1 MSATLARGE
10 VHAGMI
16 GNADWQA
23 RKDAAMARGEANL
36 APIFIDRA
44 EGSELWDVEG
54 NRYLDFGTGIAVVN
68 TGHLHRRVKA
78 AVAEQLDHVSHTC
91 IMITPYA
98 SAVELAERLNALAP
112 GDSPKKTMFVTTGA
126 EAVENAIKIAR
137 SHTRRRGI
145 IAFDGGYHGRTMMT
159 LGLTGKVAPY
169 KTRFG
174 PFPGEI
180 YRAPYPIPGHG
191 IGEEAALKA
200 LDTLFRT
207 DLDPADCAA
216 MILEP
221 VQGEGGF
228 YPAPSSWVRRLRE
241 ICDAH
246 GIVLI
251 LDEIQTGF
259 GRTGKMFGC
268 EHAGIEPDLMTVA
281 KGMAGG
287 FPLAGVIG
295 KADIMDAVDPGGL
308 GGTYAGSPIGCA
320 AALAVLDVIVEEGLC
335 DRALAIGERFGKAL
349 RSLQSEHPKLIGEIR
364 TERGAMMA
372 IELVEDGAMAKPNPA
387 LLKRVLAESHKRG
400 LIVLAC
406 GMYGNVIRFLPA
418 LTISDEQIDEG
429 LAIFRAAFAAAVS
442 AGD

>member
-1 MSATLARGE
+1 MSATLGGSRIHSE
-10 VHAGMI
+10 IV
-16 GNADWQA
+16 GNAAWQD
-23 RKDAAMARGEANL
+23 RKDAAIARGEGNL
-36 APIFIDRA
+36 APIFIDKA
-44 EGSELWDVEG
+44 EGSQMWDVEG
-54 NRYLDFGTGIAVVN
+54 KRYFDFGTGIAVVN
-68 TGHLHRRVKA
+68 TGHLHPKVKA
-78 AVAEQLDHVSHTC
+78 AVAGQLDHVSHSC
-91 IMITPYA
+91 IMITPYPG
-98 SAVELAERLNALAP
+98 AVELAERLNALAP
-112 GDSPKKTMFVTTGA
+112 GDTPKKTMFVTTGA

-191 IGEEAALKA
+191 ISEEMALEA

-207 DLDPADCAA
+207 DVDPSDCAA

-228 YPAPSSWVRRLRE
+228 YPAPSAWFARLRE
-241 ICDAH
+241 ICDEH

-251 LDEIQTGF
+251 ADEVQTGF
-259 GRTGKMFGC
+259 ARTGRMFAC
-268 EHAGIEPDLMTVA
+268 EHSGVEPDLLTMA

-287 FPLAGVIG
+287 FPLAGVVG
-295 KADIMDAVDPGGL
+295 KTDIMDAVDPGGL

-320 AALAVLDVIVEEGLC
+320 AALAVLDIIEEESLIE
-335 DRALAIGERFGKAL
+335 RAQMIGEKFEKAL
-349 RSLQSEHPKLIGEIR
+349 STLQGKYPDYIGELR
-364 TERGAMMA
+364 CERGAMIAM
-372 IELVEDGAMAKPNPA
+372 ELVEDGSMARPNPA
-387 LLKRVLAESHKRG
+387 LLKSVLAHCHKLG

-406 GMYGNVIRFLPA
+406 GMHGNVIRFLPA
-418 LTISDEQIDEG
+418 LTISDEEIDEG
-429 LAIFRAAFAAAVS
+429 LAIFSIALATALDDAA
-442 AGD
+442 